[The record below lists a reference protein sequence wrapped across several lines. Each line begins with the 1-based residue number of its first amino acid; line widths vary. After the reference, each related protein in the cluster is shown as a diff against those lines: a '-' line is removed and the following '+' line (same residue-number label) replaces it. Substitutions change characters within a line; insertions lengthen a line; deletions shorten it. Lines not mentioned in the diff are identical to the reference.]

1 MKCEQCKSETIIES
15 KRYHYTECGLDNV
28 YLDNCEVRVCQAC
41 GLESPRIQRINDLH
55 AVIAEAVALQKVP
68 LSGKEARF
76 LRKHL
81 GLKAR
86 EWAKYLHVDV
96 TTLSRWEN
104 EEQPIGPQSDALMR
118 LTHCYLY
125 CSKHG
130 LPIHDDLVEA
140 IKNIDMSIRAEI
152 PAVLVNPRYPS
163 RYSYHPL
170 SDLACA

>member
-1 MKCEQCKSETIIES
+1 MKCEQCNSETSIGR

-28 YLDNCEVRVCQAC
+28 YLQNCEVRICPSC
-41 GLESPRIQRINDLH
+41 GLESPRIPRIDELH
-55 AVIAEAVALQKVP
+55 AAIAQAITLQKVP

-86 EWAKYLHVDV
+86 EWAKYLHIDV

-104 EEQPIGPQSDALMR
+104 EERSIGPQSDVLMR
-118 LTHCYLY
+118 LTYCYLY
-125 CSKHG
+125 FRKQG
-130 LPIHDDLVEA
+130 LPIHHDLVEA
-140 IKNIDMSIRAEI
+140 IKDIDMSIQAEI
-152 PAVLVNPRYPS
+152 PALLVNPRYPS

-170 SDLACA
+170 SDLAA

>member
-1 MKCEQCKSETIIES
+1 MKCERCKNETIIDS

-28 YLDNCEVRVCQAC
+28 YLDNCEVRVCPTC
-41 GLESPRIQRINDLH
+41 GLESPRIQSINDLH

-86 EWAKYLHVDV
+86 VWAKYLHVDA

-104 EEQPIGPQSDALMR
+104 DEQSIGPQSDALIR

-140 IKNIDMSIRAEI
+140 I
-152 PAVLVNPRYPS
+152 
-163 RYSYHPL
+163 
-170 SDLACA
+170 